1 MRRRLVRWGPA
12 LGLLGV
18 GIVAV
23 AALVTAL
30 AYSGIEGE
38 PYGPLNHT
46 VSELGERGVSELA
59 ALFNLGLL
67 VGGVLVIGFMLSI
80 ALGSDSQAGRVF
92 GVLGMLTGFAVI
104 LVGLFPVDDFDAHK
118 VAAILT
124 FGGIALL
131 AAWFAGWVFA
141 GDAPYPRV
149 LGALAV
155 WLVFAM
161 VAFLAL
167 PNLLQPEHTFA
178 VEFDPTPPPRPVVW
192 VAALLEWVVISS
204 ALVWIALLAWHER
217 SRTIKATRE
226 TRA

>member
-104 LVGLFPVDDFDAHK
+104 LVGLFPVDDFDALLIEPDGIM
-118 VAAILT
+118 ALILQST
-124 FGGIALL
+124 GQRADECRTGFHRHIGLIQRVNQMHIDPVTLGGKPMTGSN
-131 AAWFAGWVFA
+131 AGV
-141 GDAPYPRV
+141 
-149 LGALAV
+149 
-155 WLVFAM
+155 
-161 VAFLAL
+161 
-167 PNLLQPEHTFA
+167 
-178 VEFDPTPPPRPVVW
+178 
-192 VAALLEWVVISS
+192 
-204 ALVWIALLAWHER
+204 
-217 SRTIKATRE
+217 
-226 TRA
+226 